1 MSKKVVVVLA
11 VIALVL
17 ALVVA
22 GALGYLW
29 YRNTH
34 VFVEG
39 KAYSN
44 REDTLDLR
52 QESISIEHYDQLHA
66 LLPDCTILWNVP
78 FQKGTTP
85 SDCTELTISTLSDED
100 IERLAAYFPN
110 LKKVDA
116 RQCGDYAMLEKL
128 QARLPE
134 LDVNYEVSLGEVS
147 FAPDTTELALGPE
160 DFDLDTLTENLP
172 HLPQLTSVVLC
183 RTELTLEQVEQLRA
197 DFPNITFRYQVEL
210 LGQVYE
216 EDTTELDLSAMTS
229 EQVAEAVQKLPML
242 PALEKITLTDAEG
255 NSQLPK
261 EDVKTLQE
269 AVPGVVIDYS
279 FAC

>member
-1 MSKKVVVVLA
+1 MSKKVVTVLA

-22 GALGYLW
+22 GALGFLW

-44 REDTLDLR
+44 RVDTLDLR

-110 LKKVDA
+110 LKTVDA
-116 RQCGDYAMLEKL
+116 RNCNDYTMLEKL

-134 LDVNYEVSLGEVS
+134 LDVNY
-147 FAPDTTELALGPE
+147 
-160 DFDLDTLTENLP
+160 
-172 HLPQLTSVVLC
+172 
-183 RTELTLEQVEQLRA
+183 
-197 DFPNITFRYQVEL
+197 
-210 LGQVYE
+210 
-216 EDTTELDLSAMTS
+216 
-229 EQVAEAVQKLPML
+229 
-242 PALEKITLTDAEG
+242 
-255 NSQLPK
+255 
-261 EDVKTLQE
+261 
-269 AVPGVVIDYS
+269 
-279 FAC
+279 